1 MAKKLLS
8 ARESRELE
16 DLTRHVR
23 EVLTSEWVNT
33 KDMSLRKFAE
43 KAHLSEM
50 TVRNF
55 MLWRTQRPHVQTLI
69 QIAHALGLRLAV
81 VPSDAPRQ
89 KDEIRVDQARGL
101 PRARRK

>member
-1 MAKKLLS
+1 MAKKQLS

-16 DLTRHVR
+16 ELTRHVR
-23 EVLTSEWVNT
+23 EVLISEWVNT
-33 KDMSLRKFAE
+33 RDMSLRKFAE

-55 MLWRTQRPHVQTLI
+55 LNWKTRRPHAPTLV
-69 QIAHALGLRLAV
+69 QIAHALGLRLAI

-89 KDEIRVDQARGL
+89 PDEIRVDQGRGVKK
-101 PRARRK
+101 RRR